1 MKKKIDLWVHSSQA
15 LKKLIM
21 ELKIALFLIVAGVSN
36 LLASPT
42 YSQVAKVSLDMKNT
56 SIEKVLD
63 EIEVQSEFYFMFNQ
77 KQIDVDRVVD
87 IQVDNGLITDILPEL
102 FKGTN
107 VSYTVIDRKILLSS
121 ETSGDKLKTAVV
133 ESIVQQGVISGKITD
148 AATGEAM
155 TGVNIQ
161 VKGTTLGALTDI
173 DGKYSIKVTDPN
185 AILIFSFI
193 GYTTQEIPLAGKSVV
208 DLKMSADMLGL
219 DEVVVIGY
227 GTVKKET
234 LTGSVANIT
243 AASIVSTKSENLITN
258 IQGKVSGL
266 MVRQLTGEP
275 GKFNN
280 YVSIRGF
287 GAPLVI
293 VDGIV
298 RDGTSDMA
306 QINSND
312 IESMSVLKDAA
323 ASIYGM
329 NAANG
334 VIIITTKKGS
344 EGKAQFS
351 YSNMFGMKGATG
363 MEHTVDA
370 YTYRVMK
377 NEMDRN
383 SGAPETYTA
392 DILEKYRTGADGY
405 QDVDWIKLTLKP
417 QVFQQSHNFS
427 VRGGTKN
434 VKYFNSFGY
443 TEDNGLLTSGIQ
455 YYRRYNFRSTTTA
468 DLTKNLKLN
477 VSVAG
482 RLDNKQSPRE
492 DFLWTYKTIMVNDRG
507 INYHTIANP
516 NHLSVIN
523 PESKNAWALMNPDM
537 DGYNQQRNIQFQS
550 TVDLTYTFEKVAGL
564 SVMATGAFDENIS
577 NSSFLQ
583 KAYDLYDYYTDA
595 FSQRTGSNQ
604 YSNTLGLFQRSVARL
619 QTNYTRTF
627 SKHKLN
633 LSGIVEFTGT
643 RGDDIMAK
651 RLYSDLYTN
660 DIIDQGTSTTASNS
674 GKRYFGKY
682 AAYIGRANY
691 DYAGK
696 YLLEVVARYDGSY
709 RYAKVN
715 RWAFFPSASLGWR
728 ISEESFMKDNL
739 PIVSNLKIRGSYGES
754 GTDAGNA
761 FAYYSAYTANSVNGY
776 VFNGGAL
783 TVGMVAPGVV
793 NDDLTWVTSKISNV
807 GIDFELMKGKV
818 GGSFDVFQR
827 KQDGLL
833 ATLIQSVPNIFGAS
847 FPQANVNSRLNHGF
861 EVSLSHRNKIGADF
875 NYGVTANFTYTRTKD
890 LHVENGGYSSSW
902 NNWINNINDRY
913 QGKMALYEYDGQYTS
928 LDQYAT
934 APLLGGTAGN
944 SKMLPGSYKIIDVNG
959 DGIISSAD
967 QTYDHWTYGT
977 VNPPKQYGLTLDAS
991 YKNFDLNV
999 LFQGASGYSIN
1010 YRNNDIW
1017 GYGRYPTLHE
1027 KYLDRW
1033 HTVNSTDNPYDPAT
1047 KWVSG
1052 FYPALRNYNY
1062 DNTTEALVVDVWRPD
1077 ATYLR
1082 LKSIEIGYTIPK
1094 SLATRLGMESGRI
1107 FVNGNNLLTWCNKLL
1122 RNADPERQEADWDA
1136 SLAYPLMKSYNFGI
1150 SINF

>member
-1 MKKKIDLWVHSSQA
+1 MKKKWQDDA
-15 LKKLIM
+15 LGKTIPGVVKILLKMKLTLCVI
-21 ELKIALFLIVAGVSN
+21 LISVLGT
-36 LLASPT
+36 LASES
-42 YSQVAKVSLDMKNT
+42 YSQTTKLSLDLKNAKVKDALGA
-56 SIEKVLD
+56 IEN
-63 EIEVQSEFYFMFNQ
+63 QSEFYFLYSEKLIN
-77 KQIDVDRVVD
+77 VDREVNIEV
-87 IQVDNGLITDILPEL
+87 QGITIEKILDKI
-102 FKGTN
+102 FAGTN
-107 VSYTVIDRKILLSS
+107 VSYTVKGRQIVLATPDANVFQGTSS
-121 ETSGDKLKTAVV
+121 LN
-133 ESIVQQGVISGKITD
+133 QQQKKITGKVTD
-148 AATGEAM
+148 LSDSSLP
-155 TGVNIQ
+155 GVSVV
-161 VKGTTLGALTDI
+161 VKGTTMGVITDA
-173 DGKYSIKVTDPN
+173 DGNFSLANISEN
-185 AILIFSFI
+185 AVLQFSFV
-193 GYTTQEIPLAGKSVV
+193 GMKTQEIKVGSQSTLNIVMEDEAI
-208 DLKMSADMLGL
+208 GL
-219 DEVVVIGY
+219 DEVVAIGY

-243 AASIVSTKSENLITN
+243 SASIISTKSENLISN

-312 IESMSVLKDAA
+312 IESMSILKDAA

-334 VIIITTKKGS
+334 VIIITTKKGA
-344 EGKAQFS
+344 EGRAQFS
-351 YSNMFGMKGATG
+351 YSNLLGMKSATG

-383 SGAPETYTA
+383 SGAAETYTA
-392 DILEKYRTGADGY
+392 DILEKYRTGVDGY
-405 QDVDWIKLTLKP
+405 QDVDWIKLTLEP
-417 QVFQQSHNFS
+417 RVFQQSHNLS

-455 YYRRYNFRSTTTA
+455 YYRRFNFRSTTTA

-477 VSVAG
+477 VSVSG
-482 RLDNKQSPRE
+482 RLDKKQSPRE

-523 PESKNAWALMNPDM
+523 PESKNAWALMNPNL
-537 DGYNQQRNIQFQS
+537 DGYNQQRNTQFQS
-550 TVDLTYTFEKVAGL
+550 TADLTYNFEKVEGL
-564 SVMATGAFDENIS
+564 SMVLTGAFDENIA

-583 KAYDLYDYYTDA
+583 KSYNLYDYYTDA
-595 FSQRTGSNQ
+595 FSQKTGSNQ
-604 YSNTLGLFQRSVARL
+604 YSNTIGLFQRSVARF
-619 QTNYTRTF
+619 QTNYVKSF
-627 SKHKLN
+627 SQHKLN
-633 LSGIVEFTGT
+633 LAGIFEFTST

-651 RLYSDLYTN
+651 RLYADLFTN

-709 RYAKVN
+709 RYAKIN
-715 RWAFFPSASLGWR
+715 RWAFFPSTSLGWR
-728 ISEESFMKDNL
+728 VSEEPFIKDNL
-739 PIVSNLKIRGSYGES
+739 PIISNLKIRGSYGES

-761 FAYYSAYTANSVNGY
+761 FAYYSAYTANPSNGY
-776 VFNGGAL
+776 VFNSGSL

-793 NDDLTWVTSKISNV
+793 NDDLTWVTSKISNI
-807 GIDFELMKGKV
+807 GFDFELKKGLLS
-818 GGSFDVFQR
+818 GSLDLFKR

-833 ATLIQSVPNIFGAS
+833 ATRVQSVPNIFGAS
-847 FPQANVNSRLNHGF
+847 FPQANVNSRMDHGF
-861 EVSLSHRNKIGADF
+861 EISLSHRKKINEDF
-875 NYGVTANFTYTRTKD
+875 SYGVTANFTYTRTKN

-902 NNWINNINDRY
+902 DNWINNNNNRY
-913 QGKMALYEYDGQYTS
+913 TGKMGLYEYDGQYTS
-928 LDQYAT
+928 LQQYET

-944 SKMLPGSYKIIDVNG
+944 SKMLPGSYRIIDVNG
-959 DGIISSAD
+959 DGLISSAD

-977 VNPPKQYGLTLDAS
+977 VNPPMQYGLTIDAS
-991 YKNFDLNV
+991 FKNFDMNM
-999 LFQGASGYSIN
+999 LFQGAAGYSIN

-1033 HTVNSTDNPYDPAT
+1033 HTANVTDNPYDPAT
-1047 KWVSG
+1047 QWVSG

-1062 DNTTEALVVDVWRPD
+1062 DNTTEALVIDVWRPK

-1082 LKSIEIGYTIPK
+1082 LKSLEIGYTISK
-1094 SLATRLGMESGRI
+1094 AFAKRFGMDSVRI
-1107 FVNGNNLLTWCNKLL
+1107 FANGNNLLTFCNKLL
-1122 RNADPERQEADWDA
+1122 KNADPERQEADWDA
-1136 SLAYPLMKSYNFGI
+1136 SLAYPLMKSYNFGVN
-1150 SINF
+1150 INL

>member
-1 MKKKIDLWVHSSQA
+1 MKKKWQDDA
-15 LKKLIM
+15 LGKTIPGVVKILLKMKLTLCVI
-21 ELKIALFLIVAGVSN
+21 LISVLGTM
-36 LLASPT
+36 ASES
-42 YSQVAKVSLDMKNT
+42 YSQTTKLSLDLKNAKVKDALGA
-56 SIEKVLD
+56 IEN
-63 EIEVQSEFYFMFNQ
+63 QSEFYFLYSEKLIN
-77 KQIDVDRVVD
+77 VDREVNIEV
-87 IQVDNGLITDILPEL
+87 QGITIEKILDKI
-102 FKGTN
+102 FAGTN
-107 VSYTVIDRKILLSS
+107 VNYTVKGRQIVLATPDANVVHGASS
-121 ETSGDKLKTAVV
+121 LD
-133 ESIVQQGVISGKITD
+133 QQQKKITGKVTD
-148 AATGEAM
+148 SSNASLP
-155 TGVNIQ
+155 GVSVVI
-161 VKGTTLGALTDI
+161 KGTTTGVITDT
-173 DGKYSIKVTDPN
+173 DGNFSLANISESAV
-185 AILIFSFI
+185 LQFSFV
-193 GYTTQEIPLAGKSVV
+193 GMKTQEIKVGTQSTLNIVMEDEAI
-208 DLKMSADMLGL
+208 GL
-219 DEVVVIGY
+219 DEVVAIGY

-243 AASIVSTKSENLITN
+243 SASIISTKSENLISN

-298 RDGTSDMA
+298 RDGTADMA

-312 IESMSVLKDAA
+312 IESMSILKDAA

-344 EGKAQFS
+344 EGRAQFS
-351 YSNMFGMKGATG
+351 YSNLLGMKSATG

-383 SGAPETYTA
+383 SGSAETYTS
-392 DILEKYRTGADGY
+392 DILEKYRTGVDGY

-417 QVFQQSHNFS
+417 RVFQQSHNLS

-477 VSVAG
+477 VSVSG
-482 RLDNKQSPRE
+482 RLDKKQSPRE

-537 DGYNQQRNIQFQS
+537 DGYNQQRNTQFQS
-550 TVDLTYTFEKVAGL
+550 TVDLTYNFEKIEGL
-564 SVMATGAFDENIS
+564 SMVVTGAFDENIA

-583 KAYDLYDYYTDA
+583 KSYNLYDYYTDA
-595 FSQRTGSNQ
+595 FSQKTGSNQ
-604 YSNTLGLFQRSVARL
+604 YSNTLGLFQRSVARF
-619 QTNYTRTF
+619 QTNYTKSF

-633 LSGIVEFTGT
+633 LSGIFEFTDT

-651 RLYSDLYTN
+651 RLYSDLFTN

-715 RWAFFPSASLGWR
+715 RWAFFPSTSLGWR
-728 ISEESFMKDNL
+728 ISEEPFLKDNF
-739 PIVSNLKIRGSYGES
+739 PMVSNLKIRGSYGES

-761 FAYYSAYTANSVNGY
+761 FAYYSAYTANSANGY

-807 GIDFELMKGKV
+807 GLDFDLMKGKI
-818 GGSFDVFQR
+818 GGSFDLFQR

-833 ATLIQSVPNIFGAS
+833 ATLVQSVPNIFGAS
-847 FPQANVNSRLNHGF
+847 FPQANVNSRLDHGF
-861 EVSLSHRNKIGADF
+861 EISLSHRNKIGTDF
-875 NYGVTANFTYTRTKD
+875 NYGITANFTYTRTKN

-902 NNWINNINDRY
+902 DNWINNNNNRY
-913 QGKMALYEYDGQYTS
+913 TGKMGLYEYDGQYTS
-928 LDQYAT
+928 LEQYAT

-977 VNPPKQYGLTLDAS
+977 VNPPMQYGLTIDAS
-991 YKNFDLNV
+991 YKNFDMNI
-999 LFQGASGYSIN
+999 LFQGAAGYSIN

-1033 HTVNSTDNPYDPAT
+1033 HTVNVTDNPYDPAT
-1047 KWVSG
+1047 KWASG

-1062 DNTTEALVVDVWRPD
+1062 DNTTESLVIDVWRPK

-1082 LKSIEIGYTIPK
+1082 LKSLEIGYSIPK
-1094 SLATRLGMESGRI
+1094 TLANRYGMESVRV
-1107 FVNGNNLLTWCNKLL
+1107 FVNGNNLLTFCNKLL

-1136 SLAYPLMKSYNFGI
+1136 SLAYPLMKSYNFGV
-1150 SINF
+1150 SINL

>member
-1 MKKKIDLWVHSSQA
+1 MKKKWQDDA
-15 LKKLIM
+15 LGKTIPGVVKILLKMKLTLCVI
-21 ELKIALFLIVAGVSN
+21 LISVLGTM
-36 LLASPT
+36 ASES
-42 YSQVAKVSLDMKNT
+42 YSQTTKLSLDLKNAKVKDALGA
-56 SIEKVLD
+56 IEN
-63 EIEVQSEFYFMFNQ
+63 QSEFYFLYSEKLIN
-77 KQIDVDRVVD
+77 VDREVNIEVQGST
-87 IQVDNGLITDILPEL
+87 IEKILDKIFE
-102 FKGTN
+102 GTN
-107 VSYTVIDRKILLSS
+107 VNYTVKGRQIVLATSDANVIHESS
-121 ETSGDKLKTAVV
+121 SLN
-133 ESIVQQGVISGKITD
+133 QQQKKITGKVTD
-148 AATGEAM
+148 SSM
-155 TGVNIQ
+155 SSLPGVSVV
-161 VKGTTLGALTDI
+161 VKGTTAGVITDT
-173 DGKYSIKVTDPN
+173 DGNFSLANISEN
-185 AILIFSFI
+185 AVLQFSFV
-193 GYTTQEIPLAGKSVV
+193 GMKTQEVKVGTQSTLNVV
-208 DLKMSADMLGL
+208 MEDEAIGL
-219 DEVVVIGY
+219 EEVVAIGY

-243 AASIVSTKSENLITN
+243 SASIISTKSENLISN

-298 RDGTSDMA
+298 RDGTADMA

-312 IESMSVLKDAA
+312 IESMSILKDAA

-344 EGKAQFS
+344 DGRAQFS
-351 YSNMFGMKGATG
+351 YSNLLGMKSATG

-383 SGAPETYTA
+383 SGSAETYTA
-392 DILEKYRTGADGY
+392 DILEKYRTGVDGY

-417 QVFQQSHNFS
+417 RVFQQSHNLS

-477 VSVAG
+477 VSVSG
-482 RLDNKQSPRE
+482 RLDKKQSPRE

-523 PESKNAWALMNPDM
+523 PESKNAWALMNPGL
-537 DGYNQQRNIQFQS
+537 DGYNQQRNTQFQS
-550 TVDLTYTFEKVAGL
+550 TVDLTYNFEKIEGL
-564 SVMATGAFDENIS
+564 SMVVTGAFDENIA

-583 KAYDLYDYYTDA
+583 KSYNLYDYYTDA
-595 FSQRTGSNQ
+595 FSQKTGSNQ
-604 YSNTLGLFQRSVARL
+604 YSNTLGLFQRSVARF
-619 QTNYTRTF
+619 QTNYTKSF

-633 LSGIVEFTGT
+633 LSGIFEFTDT

-651 RLYSDLYTN
+651 RLYSDLFTN

-715 RWAFFPSASLGWR
+715 RWAFFPSTSLGWR
-728 ISEESFMKDNL
+728 ISEEPFLKDNF

-761 FAYYSAYTANSVNGY
+761 FAYYSAYTANSANGY

-807 GIDFELMKGKV
+807 GLDFDLMKGKI
-818 GGSFDVFQR
+818 GGSFDLFQR

-833 ATLIQSVPNIFGAS
+833 ATLVQSVPNIFGAS
-847 FPQANVNSRLNHGF
+847 FPQANVNSKLDHGF
-861 EVSLSHRNKIGADF
+861 EISLSHRNKIGTDF
-875 NYGVTANFTYTRTKD
+875 NYGITANFTYTRTKN

-902 NNWINNINDRY
+902 DNWINNTNNRY
-913 QGKMALYEYDGQYTS
+913 TGKMGLYEYDGQYTS
-928 LDQYAT
+928 LEQYAT

-977 VNPPKQYGLTLDAS
+977 VNPPMQYGLTIDAS
-991 YKNFDLNV
+991 YKNFDMNI
-999 LFQGASGYSIN
+999 LFQGAAGYSIN

-1017 GYGRYPTLHE
+1017 GYGRYPTLHD

-1033 HTVNSTDNPYDPAT
+1033 HTVNVTDNPYDPAT
-1047 KWVSG
+1047 KWESG

-1062 DNTTEALVVDVWRPD
+1062 DNTTESLVIDVWRPK

-1082 LKSIEIGYTIPK
+1082 LKSLEIGYSIPK
-1094 SLATRLGMESGRI
+1094 TLANRYGMESVRV
-1107 FVNGNNLLTWCNKLL
+1107 FVNGNNLLTFCNKLL

-1136 SLAYPLMKSYNFGI
+1136 SLAYPLMKSYNFGV
-1150 SINF
+1150 SINL